1 MSSQPTAL
9 VASLFLSLAAPLLL
23 PAIAQP
29 VLAQSDRKAEADRL
43 LKQADQQASKKQFP
57 EADQSYQQALALYRE
72 LKNRGGEQETLT
84 RLGGFYSGR
93 NNRAKGVEY
102 LELALVIAQ
111 ERGDRP
117 NSLLLQGTLGA
128 LYGLVGKTEKALI
141 AHQQALVVARE
152 LKDRRQEASALSGI
166 GMSFSKLQD
175 YPKAIAA
182 YEPALRLYRQL
193 QTQPDQAKF
202 ASYLKI
208 QEAFVLNQ
216 LAEANKGLGKY
227 TQAIALHQQALT
239 IHRQTQNFEGE
250 TLTLTNLSLIY
261 SSIGDYANAIVVG
274 KQQRELVRGTG
285 DPMIEWQ
292 AVLALSANYGLVGDF
307 PRLLEL
313 SQEALKLAE
322 RVTDPTYRDVAIS
335 SSYYAIAAGQF
346 TVGNYDKALEGFR
359 QAIKILE
366 ASKSVGRPMFFW
378 RSWQGLG
385 TTYLGQRNYPE
396 AIGALQKAAALAKA
410 SGIFDG
416 EQSALSTLAEVYRLQ
431 KDYPKGIATAK
442 QAIAIAQQL
451 KDRGEESAAVNVLG
465 GIYFAQ
471 QDYPNAIAAFQQ
483 SVAIAQ
489 ETKRRPKEADSLSR
503 LGLSL
508 LKAGRAAE
516 AEAPLRA
523 AIQIQESLRQRL
535 GDTEKVA
542 LFDFTQKDPYS
553 NLQQVLVSLKQ
564 PEAALEI
571 SERGRTRAFVELLSA
586 RSRPKDAPA
595 ITPPSLTQIRQVAKA
610 QKATLVQYSVIDDET
625 LYIWVVQPTGQVTLR
640 SIDLKPLLKDQKLSL
655 ADYVQR
661 FRAEG
666 IGARGLRTPAK
677 PNAAESS
684 TDLKAL
690 HRLLIAPIAEL
701 LPANPNDRVIFI
713 PQGALFLV
721 PFAALQDAKGQY
733 LVQSHTLLT
742 APSIQVLELTQ
753 QQRKGRSSGS
763 TALIVGNPTMPK
775 MVFVP
780 GEPAEPLPEL
790 PGAEVEA
797 KTIAQF
803 LKTTALTGDRATKA
817 TVKAQMQQ
825 ARLIHLA
832 THGLLDDRRGIGSA
846 IALAPSGTDNGF
858 LTAEEILDL
867 KLNADLVV
875 LSACDTG
882 RGKITGDGVIG
893 LSRSL
898 ISAGAP
904 SVIVSLWA
912 VPDAPTSSPN
922 DPVLPE
928 LADQSRQSPSPAT
941 SDAGDDAAEPTASR
955 LGRVHLNRRGGVRT
969 QFKGTR
975 KAAVAIVPATNATL
989 ATPGF

>member
-1 MSSQPTAL
+1 LFFWRFPVFCRPPAL
-9 VASLFLSLAAPLLL
+9 VTILVLTLTAPLLA
-23 PAIAQP
+23 PGVAPSA
-29 VLAQSDRKAEADRL
+29 LAQADRQAQADRL
-43 LKQADQQASKKQFP
+43 LKQAEMQASQKQFP
-57 EADQSYQQALALYRE
+57 EAVQSYQQALSLYQG
-72 LKNRGGEQETLT
+72 LKQRGGEQEALT
-84 RLGGFYSGR
+84 RLGLLFGGQ
-93 NNRAKGVEY
+93 NNYTQGVEY
-102 LELALVIAQ
+102 LEQALGIAQ

-117 NSLLLQGTLGA
+117 SVLLLQATLGA
-128 LYGLVGKTEKALI
+128 FSGLAGNPEKALT
-141 AHQQALVVARE
+141 AYQQALVTARE
-152 LKDRRQEASALSGI
+152 LKDRRQEAAALSGI
-166 GMSFSKLQD
+166 GMNYSKLQD

-182 YEPALRLYRQL
+182 LEPALLLYRQL
-193 QTQPDQAKF
+193 QTQPDQAGF
-202 ASYLKI
+202 ASFLKT
-208 QEAFVLNQ
+208 EAAFVLSQ
-216 LAEANKGLGKY
+216 LAEANKGLGRY
-227 TQAIALHQQALT
+227 TPAIARYQEALVLF
-239 IHRQTQNFEGE
+239 RQTQNFQGE
-250 TLTLTNLSLIY
+250 TLTLTNLSLVY
-261 SSIGDYANAIVVG
+261 ASIGDYANAIVVG
-274 KQQRELVRGTG
+274 KQQRELVRATG

-292 AVLALSANYGLVGDF
+292 AVMALSANYGLVGDF

-313 SQEALKLAE
+313 SQEALGLAQK
-322 RVTDPTYRDVAIS
+322 VTDPTYRDVVIS
-335 SSYYAIAAGQF
+335 SSYYAIASGQF

-359 QAIKILE
+359 QSIALLE
-366 ASKSVGRPMFFW
+366 ASQSVGKPIFLW

-385 TTYLGQRNYPE
+385 TTYLGQRNYPA
-396 AIGALQKAAALAKA
+396 AIEALQKATALARA
-410 SGIFDG
+410 NGILDG
-416 EQSALSTLAEVYRLQ
+416 EQSALSTLADVYRLQ
-431 KDYPKGIATAK
+431 KNYPQGIATAQ
-442 QAIAIAQQL
+442 QAIALTQQL
-451 KDRGEESAAVNVLG
+451 KDRGEESAALNTLG

-471 QDYPNAIAAFQQ
+471 QDYPKAIAAFQQ

-508 LKAGRAAE
+508 LKAGRAQA

-571 SERGRTRAFVELLSA
+571 SERGRARAFVELLAA
-586 RSRPKDAPA
+586 RSRPQDAPT
-595 ITPPSLTQIRQVAKA
+595 ITPPTLAQIRQIA
-610 QKATLVQYSVIDDET
+610 QTHKATLVQYSVINDET
-625 LYIWVVQPTGQVTLR
+625 LYIWVVQPAGQVTLR
-640 SIDLKPLLKDQKLSL
+640 SVDLKPLLQDQKLSL

-661 FRAEG
+661 FRSEG
-666 IGARGLRTPAK
+666 IGARGLRMPAQ
-677 PNAAESS
+677 PNAAESRA
-684 TDLKAL
+684 DLKAL

-721 PFAALQDAKGQY
+721 PFAALQDAKGRY
-733 LVQSHTLLT
+733 LVQNHTLLT
-742 APSIQVLELTQ
+742 APSIQVLELTR
-753 QQRKGRSSGS
+753 QQRTGRSPGS
-763 TALIVGNPTMPK
+763 AALIVGNPTMPK
-775 MVFVP
+775 IVFVP

-817 TVKAQMQQ
+817 VVKQQM
-825 ARLIHLA
+825 ATAKLIHLA
-832 THGLLDDRRGIGSA
+832 THGLLDDQRGIGSA
-846 IALAPSGTDNGF
+846 IALAPSGNDNGF

-912 VPDAPTSSPN
+912 VPDAPTSALMTEFYQNLQKNPDKAQALRQAMLTTLKQHPN
-922 DPVLPE
+922 PRDW
-928 LADQSRQSPSPAT
+928 
-941 SDAGDDAAEPTASR
+941 AA
-955 LGRVHLNRRGGVRT
+955 
-969 QFKGTR
+969 F
-975 KAAVAIVPATNATL
+975 TL
-989 ATPGF
+989 IGEAE